1 MPWQDKGGHVNPE
14 AWNKVANML
23 YLESPAGSGTA
34 FLAGKGSS
42 QCLKGGKMVG
52 CQWDDVS
59 QAEAYAH
66 TLTAFGAAFPEFK
79 GRELY
84 LTGESYF
91 GQYGPNSMRP
101 GDTQPLVIARRETH
115 HRVFARA
122 NSRPLH
128 PDDRAVQQHAQ
139 PQGHRR
145 GQRLLGR
152 HGHGGQLQRT
162 QLTAE

>member
-84 LTGESYF
+84 LTDADFSNIFDMTRDEFYTLPMWRQREAKKAEMTAMHS
-91 GQYGPNSMRP
+91 
-101 GDTQPLVIARRETH
+101 GDTEIA
-115 HRVFARA
+115 
-122 NSRPLH
+122 
-128 PDDRAVQQHAQ
+128 DIVQV
-139 PQGHRR
+139 RR
-145 GQRLLGR
+145 GSPRAR
-152 HGHGGQLQRT
+152 SFRD
-162 QLTAE
+162 